1 LGNLESR
8 IRRRGRQL
16 PRIIMTK
23 INEET
28 EITISV
34 KNLVAFLFLLFTFVT
49 TYFQTMEE
57 IHLLQT
63 QVTILQ
69 DDLSEAQANIREL
82 AVREM
87 DGD

>member
-1 LGNLESR
+1 MSS
-8 IRRRGRQL
+8 IS
-16 PRIIMTK
+16 
-23 INEET
+23 EET

-87 DGD
+87 DGK

>member
-1 LGNLESR
+1 MGEFCSPLNDMSLIS
-8 IRRRGRQL
+8 
-16 PRIIMTK
+16 
-23 INEET
+23 EET

-34 KNLVAFLFLLFTFVT
+34 KNLVAFLSLLFTFVA

-57 IHLLQT
+57 IHVLQT
-63 QVTILQ
+63 EVAILQ

-87 DGD
+87 DGK

>member
-1 LGNLESR
+1 MGESR
-8 IRRRGRQL
+8 SPL
-16 PRIIMTK
+16 
-23 INEET
+23 NEMSFLSEDT
-28 EITISV
+28 EIRISI
-34 KNLVAFLFLLFTFVT
+34 KSLVAFLSLLFTFVA

-63 QVTILQ
+63 QVAILQ

-87 DGD
+87 DGK

>member
-1 LGNLESR
+1 
-8 IRRRGRQL
+8 
-16 PRIIMTK
+16 MTK

>member
-1 LGNLESR
+1 MSLIS
-8 IRRRGRQL
+8 
-16 PRIIMTK
+16 
-23 INEET
+23 EET

-34 KNLVAFLFLLFTFVT
+34 KNLVAFLSLLFTFVA

-57 IHLLQT
+57 IHVLQT
-63 QVTILQ
+63 EVAILQ

-87 DGD
+87 DGK